1 MFQWGKTCRGCVEV
15 LVEVRLEG
23 ADGDFA
29 FLLPSFILFGGR
41 QWVLPMIG
49 LD

>member
-1 MFQWGKTCRGCVEV
+1 MLLQVGF
-15 LVEVRLEG
+15 EG

-29 FLLPSFILFGGR
+29 FLLPSFILFRGR
-41 QWVLPMIG
+41 QWILPMIG